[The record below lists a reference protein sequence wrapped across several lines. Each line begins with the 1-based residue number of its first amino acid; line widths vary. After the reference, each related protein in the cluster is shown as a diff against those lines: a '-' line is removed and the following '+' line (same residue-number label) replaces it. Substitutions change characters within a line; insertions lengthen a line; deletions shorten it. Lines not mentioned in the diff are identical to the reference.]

1 MKFKLDENLGCRGE
15 DRLREAGYDVSTVA
29 AQGLSG
35 APDEKVFQVCSS
47 EGRVLVTLDTDF
59 SQVLRFPPERSA
71 GVVLLAASGRMTAGL
86 LYLLLDQMLAALTTQ
101 PLDGRLWVVEP
112 GRIRIHA
119 VDSE

>member
-59 SQVLRFPPERSA
+59 SQVLRFPPEHSA

-86 LYLLLDQMLAALTTQ
+86 LYQLLDQMLAALPTQ